1 MEYRR
6 LGKSGLPISELSFGS
21 WITFGNQIGDDM
33 SETLMDIAYDAG
45 VNFFDNA
52 EVYAAGES
60 ERVMGKI
67 LKKKNWSRDSYIIS
81 SKVFFGAGAKVPT
94 QKGLHRKHIIEACE
108 QALKRLQ
115 IDYLDLYFCHRP
127 DKNTPISE
135 TVWSMHQLIM
145 KGKILYWGTS
155 EWSAQE
161 IMEAHMFAEKY
172 HLIGP
177 VMEQPQYNM
186 LHRDKVE
193 VEYSQIY
200 KTVGLGTTIW
210 SPLASGYLTGKY
222 IDAPKKNVRLKRE
235 ELGWLADKLFTPDNE
250 TKVQNLMTF
259 AADHGFSLPQLGIA
273 WCLKNEN
280 VSTVILGATKASQLK
295 ETLKSAELVSQL
307 TPEIMHDIES
317 ILQNKPQHPQ
327 Y

>member
-6 LGKSGLPISELSFGS
+6 LGISGLPISELSFGS

-81 SKVFFGAGAKVPT
+81 SKVFFGAGANVPT

-145 KGKILYWGTS
+145 QGKILYWGTS

-307 TPEIMHDIES
+307 TPEIMHDIEA

>member
-81 SKVFFGAGAKVPT
+81 SKVFFGAGANVPT

-145 KGKILYWGTS
+145 QGKILYWGTS

-307 TPEIMHDIES
+307 TPEIMHDIEA